1 MCRYGSSGGGGG
13 TLRASII
20 LITVQRAKLL
30 AQRFQPVAAT
40 GPLSTALVTDRVAT
54 DLDRQAFGVLV
65 SLTTWAVP
73 LPPPPFPSKP
83 DAPSAGQVRPQPA
96 ANGAG
101 VAESAVQADKDFAP
115 PLRVTVAGS
124 RPDTICAAVPG
135 RTAADHAASL
145 GLVPSAAALFVRCS
159 SCGASLALPAL
170 LSNSASAVEWLSK
183 QRPHML
189 SCPACRKT
197 LPRWCVYGKAMGVL
211 KYFARLSS
219 SHVPALPRS

>member
-1 MCRYGSSGGGGG
+1 M
-13 TLRASII
+13 
-20 LITVQRAKLL
+20 L
-30 AQRFQPVAAT
+30 AQRFQPVAAS
-40 GPLSTALVTDRVAT
+40 GPISSTLVTDRVVA

-73 LPPPPFPSKP
+73 LPPPPFLPKS
-83 DAPSAGQVRPQPA
+83 DAPSATHIRPLPA
-96 ANGAG
+96 ASGAG
-101 VAESAVQADKDFAP
+101 GADATAPGDKDYTP

-145 GLVPSAAALFVRCS
+145 GLIPAVAALFVRCS
-159 SCGASLALPAL
+159 SCGASLALPSL

-189 SCPACRKT
+189 SCPGCRKT
-197 LPRWCVYGKAMGVL
+197 LPRWCVL
-211 KYFARLSS
+211 
-219 SHVPALPRS
+219 